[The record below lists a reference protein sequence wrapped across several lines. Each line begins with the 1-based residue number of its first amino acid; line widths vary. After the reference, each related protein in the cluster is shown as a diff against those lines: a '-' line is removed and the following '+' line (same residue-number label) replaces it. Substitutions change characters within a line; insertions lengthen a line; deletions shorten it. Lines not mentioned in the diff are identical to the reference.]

1 MAIEG
6 PLRELG
12 IHDVFQLLDLS
23 RKTGKLTVTSRLRQ
37 NGGSVFF
44 ERGSVVYAE
53 IESNPHLLGR
63 LLVQSGK
70 INEADLNRARDMQ
83 LEGDERRLGEILVDI
98 GALTEK
104 DLERQMRSQIEEV
117 VFELVGWQEGYF
129 SFVEGELAGLGA
141 EAKVRIS
148 TESLLME
155 GARRI
160 DEWSRIERKIPH
172 LGVVPRFAARNP
184 EQPEGYLDLLPFEW
198 QVLAAVDHERDIRAV
213 AVSLGRSEFEVAKA
227 VFGLE
232 SAGLLE
238 LEEQPGT
245 AAVGGGAEEVRDAL
259 RRAEAAMDAGDLAQS
274 RRCAE
279 LARTGAPHDPLVH
292 LILGKL
298 DLSEHRAEAAE
309 QHLRRALRIDPM
321 LVAAH
326 RLLGNT
332 LALQG
337 RYSEAI
343 EWWQRWMTLG
353 ERTEKDAADV
363 EQVEEALKAVER
375 LDTILGG
382 ARG

>member
-1 MAIEG
+1 
-6 PLRELG
+6 
-12 IHDVFQLLDLS
+12 
-23 RKTGKLTVTSRLRQ
+23 
-37 NGGSVFF
+37 VFF

-98 GALTEK
+98 GALTRK
-104 DLERQMRSQIEEV
+104 DLERQMRSQVEEV
-117 VFELVGWQEGYF
+117 VFELVSWQEGYF
-129 SFVEGELAGLGA
+129 SFVEGELATLGA
-141 EAKVRIS
+141 AAKVRIS

-172 LGVVPRFAARNP
+172 LGVVPRFAIRNQ
-184 EQPEGYLDLLPFEW
+184 EQQGGYLDLLPFEW
-198 QVLAAVDHERDIRAV
+198 QVLAAVDHERDIREV
-213 AVSLGRSEFEVAKA
+213 AASLGRSEFEVAKA

-238 LEEQPGT
+238 LEEQPVT
-245 AAVGGGAEEVRDAL
+245 AAVEGGVEDVRDAL
-259 RRAEAAMDAGDLAQS
+259 RRAEVAMDAGDAAES
-274 RRCAE
+274 RRYAE
-279 LARTGAPHDPLVH
+279 LARAGAPHDPLVH

-298 DLSEHRAEAAE
+298 DLSEQRAEAAE

-353 ERTEKDAADV
+353 EHTEKDAADV

-375 LDTILGG
+375 LDAILGG